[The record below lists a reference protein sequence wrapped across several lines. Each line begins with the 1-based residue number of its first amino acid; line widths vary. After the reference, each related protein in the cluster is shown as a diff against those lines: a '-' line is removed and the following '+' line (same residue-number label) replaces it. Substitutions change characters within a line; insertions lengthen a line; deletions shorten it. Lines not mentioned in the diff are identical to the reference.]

1 VFLFFIVLAE
11 KEAICEHIIA
21 MLVPHIN
28 FIKLLVKNLRVEQT
42 FRFIMIMVL
51 NRQHLSNLP
60 LIINLALNR
69 GFLNGMFLSSMIRAL
84 LLTTFINL
92 FVRNGDAFL
101 YLF

>member
-1 VFLFFIVLAE
+1 
-11 KEAICEHIIA
+11 
-21 MLVPHIN
+21 
-28 FIKLLVKNLRVEQT
+28 
-42 FRFIMIMVL
+42 MVL